1 MFSPRQVAL
10 RKLIKSILITG
21 GGSGIG
27 AAVASKLADYGC
39 KVIVSGRRL
48 GLLEAVA
55 DYSSNIVAVPA
66 DVADQHDQ
74 TTLAEALS
82 KLPTPPAL
90 LHGAGYFQLGHLNTL
105 TSEDWLRS
113 FDTNVSARWAL
124 SMKCEPYLQSGRV
137 LFVGSDSGSN
147 VRVGGAAYSTAQ
159 SASETL
165 RRALQ
170 AEWGNGGIAVSA
182 FKPGLVDTDLVR
194 DFLSMSE
201 AEFPARSVFQSYID
215 RGEFSTPE
223 TIASFACWLLL
234 KVKTERFK
242 NTEWDVRDN
251 SHHAKWLGVLKP
263 DREPG

>member
-1 MFSPRQVAL
+1 M
-10 RKLIKSILITG
+10 IKSILITG

-27 AAVASKLADYGC
+27 AAVASKLADDGC
-39 KVIVSGRRL
+39 KVIVSGRRSA
-48 GLLEAVA
+48 LLETVA
-55 DYSSNIVAVPA
+55 DYSPNIIPVPA
-66 DVADQHDQ
+66 DVTNQHDQ
-74 TTLAEALS
+74 TVLAEALS
-82 KLPTPPAL
+82 KLPAPRAL
-90 LHGAGYFQLGHLNTL
+90 FHGAGHFQLGQLKTL
-105 TSEDWLRS
+105 TSDDWQRS

-124 SMKCEPYLQSGRV
+124 STKCEPYLQSGRI

-147 VRVGGAAYSTAQ
+147 VRVGGAVYSIAQ

-170 AEWGNGGIAVSA
+170 AEWDNSNIAVSA

-201 AEFPARSVFQSYID
+201 AEFPARSVFQGYID

-242 NTEWDVRDN
+242 NTEWDVRDS
-251 SHHAKWLGVLKP
+251 SHHTEWQGELKH
-263 DREPG
+263 DREPS